1 MTNNKKPVRGEVN
14 TGELIAETA
23 VIPYIVLFSD
33 NLILFL
39 AYQEII
45 SPVF

>member
-1 MTNNKKPVRGEVN
+1 MRCEVN
-14 TGELIAETA
+14 TGDFIAETA
-23 VIPYIVLFSD
+23 VIPCIVLFSD

-39 AYQEII
+39 AYEEII